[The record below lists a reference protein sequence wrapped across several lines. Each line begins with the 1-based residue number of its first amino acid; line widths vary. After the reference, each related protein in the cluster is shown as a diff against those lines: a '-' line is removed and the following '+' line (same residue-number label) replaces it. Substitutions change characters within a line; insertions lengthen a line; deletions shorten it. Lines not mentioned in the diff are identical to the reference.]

1 MVSDRIAALRALM
14 KKKGIDAYMIP
25 TDDYHASEYVG
36 EYFKCR
42 QYMTAYRV
50 SRDRGHHAGHGRYV
64 DRCAVFYS
72 GGTPN
77 GGQRRRIIPDA
88 GAGCADR
95 P

>member
-25 TDDYHASEYVG
+25 TDDYHESEYV
-36 EYFKCR
+36 
-42 QYMTAYRV
+42 
-50 SRDRGHHAGHGRYV
+50 DRGHHAGHGRYV

-72 GGTPN
+72 GGTPD
-77 GGQRRRIIPDA
+77 GGQWRRIIPDA

-95 P
+95 S

>member
-42 QYMTAYRV
+42 QYMTGFTG
-50 SRDRGHHAGHGRYV
+50 SAGT
-64 DRCAVFYS
+64 AVITQDMA
-72 GGTPN
+72 GMWT
-77 GGQRRRIIPDA
+77 DA
-88 GAGCADR
+88 R
-95 P
+95 